1 MGGAPVTPELVART
15 RAAFPNARRGVGTI
29 YGLTE
34 SGGALT
40 AGVGDAFADRP
51 HSVGRPLPVVELR
64 IAEPDASGVGE
75 ILARSPTVMSG
86 YWGAPDDPILDAA
99 GWLRTGDV
107 GRIDTD
113 GYLYVLDRTKDVII
127 RGGENI
133 AGPHVEDRLL
143 AHEAVADVAV
153 VGLPHP
159 DLGEEVAAAV
169 VLQPGRQVTTE
180 ELAAHAA
187 AGLAHF
193 EVPSTWWIRS
203 EPLPVNAVGKVLKR
217 ELRATWPRPDGVT

>member
-1 MGGAPVTPELVART
+1 
-15 RAAFPNARRGVGTI
+15 
-29 YGLTE
+29 
-34 SGGALT
+34 
-40 AGVGDAFADRP
+40 
-51 HSVGRPLPVVELR
+51 
-64 IAEPDASGVGE
+64 
-75 ILARSPTVMSG
+75 
-86 YWGAPDDPILDAA
+86 
-99 GWLRTGDV
+99 V

-169 VLQPGRQVTTE
+169 VLQPGRQVTTK